1 MTSKMKKFS
10 LAIAATILLGIGV
23 AVAANSFNAPT
34 TILHVA
40 TVQWKA
46 DSTPA
51 QQQAALDGIK
61 KMSAEVPG
69 IKNIWIKKV
78 KVQPAEFS
86 TVFAIEFES
95 KAAFEAYTNHPA
107 HKAWEKVYLPI
118 REESRTQDVTN

>member
-1 MTSKMKKFS
+1 MTSKMKKLS
-10 LAIAATILLGIGV
+10 LAIAATVLLGLGV
-23 AVAANSFNAPT
+23 AVGANSFNAPT
-34 TILHVA
+34 TILHVS

-61 KMSAEVPG
+61 KMAAEVPG
-69 IKNIWIKKV
+69 IKNVWIKKV
-78 KVQPAEFS
+78 KVQPAAFS

-95 KAAFEAYTNHPA
+95 KAAFDAYTNHPA

-118 REESRTQDVTN
+118 REESQTQDVTN